1 MRREFSWGVPS
12 AYPVAPDY
20 TQSRLIL
27 IGEFGKIIGRKS
39 GLLKF
44 PQRDVKITRQTRRC
58 RRLLPASSSGC
69 GHEIR
74 SPAHSFRLILRG
86 WRLA

>member
-1 MRREFSWGVPS
+1 MGVPS

-27 IGEFGKIIGRKS
+27 IGEFGKIIGHKS

-44 PQRDVKITRQTRRC
+44 PQRDVKITRQTRR
-58 RRLLPASSSGC
+58 
-69 GHEIR
+69 
-74 SPAHSFRLILRG
+74 
-86 WRLA
+86 